1 MRGALRIG
9 LLTTVVL
16 TLALTPR
23 GPAQLQGAEACGPY
37 ALDFAFMRVAAPDDP
52 EAYVAGAIGVVQPTF
67 RLPWL
72 VTAYRYLAGQPLAA
86 AAQKAL
92 AGPPE
97 PGVPGPPGTVYGTQ
111 RWLRA
116 RFAALKEPESDL
128 HIRNDAFDPVSGAY
142 YDNCSEG
149 AFEAAAKTLQDRVA
163 ALGAGTPAI
172 IAWVAAQDQVWTNC
186 QRDRGSV
193 ARIPA
198 ELDASATTGAR
209 ADRAYQI
216 ATASFYAGQWDAAV
230 TRFRAIAADRT
241 SPWQPWG
248 EYLAGRSL
256 LRKGTLGDKGGALDQ
271 AALAAAA
278 ARAA

>member
-9 LLTTVVL
+9 LLTTVAI

-97 PGVPGPPGTVYGTQ
+97 PGVPGPPGTVYGC
-111 RWLRA
+111 L
-116 RFAALKEPESDL
+116 L
-128 HIRNDAFDPVSGAY
+128 Y
-142 YDNCSEG
+142 
-149 AFEAAAKTLQDRVA
+149 
-163 ALGAGTPAI
+163 
-172 IAWVAAQDQVWTNC
+172 
-186 QRDRGSV
+186 
-193 ARIPA
+193 
-198 ELDASATTGAR
+198 
-209 ADRAYQI
+209 
-216 ATASFYAGQWDAAV
+216 
-230 TRFRAIAADRT
+230 T
-241 SPWQPWG
+241 SPSP
-248 EYLAGRSL
+248 R
-256 LRKGTLGDKGGALDQ
+256 D
-271 AALAAAA
+271 
-278 ARAA
+278 